1 MTRGEAI
8 FQLREEPLAVE
19 PGQRVAIEG
28 FEPADAWGVAR
39 LFHAV
44 YGDGYPIDTYYIP
57 DKLCEENA
65 SGRLYSVVARTPS
78 GDIVGHMGM
87 YSHAPFPLL
96 LEAGLGLVLPSYRAT
111 FVNVAYRMSAF
122 LTEELAPHTPVQAL
136 MGEAVCA
143 HLMIQKM
150 AVFNRLLPVG
160 LELGLIPAGVYDS
173 TGNRTTCL
181 LQFRSYVDAPQR
193 VYIPALYEEHARF
206 IYAGLGI
213 EREFAVAEAALP
225 EGRCETT
232 EQTFDSAGVARCS
245 VASLA
250 QDFPAML
257 GDFESRTAACAAR
270 QLFLNLSQPQVEGAV
285 DYLRGQGWFFC
296 GFMPRWFDSDA
307 LVMQKLAAPTD
318 YDSVQ
323 LLEER
328 SKRILELVRE
338 DRRRC
343 TDEA

>member
-1 MTRGEAI
+1 MTRGEAVRRL
-8 FQLREEPLAVE
+8 QEEPLAVE
-19 PGQRVAIEG
+19 PGQRVSIGSFGPE
-28 FEPADAWGVAR
+28 DAWGVAR

-44 YGDGYPIDTYYIP
+44 YGDSYPIDTYYIP
-57 DKLCEENA
+57 DKLIEENA
-65 SGRLYSVVARTPS
+65 SARLYSVVARTPS
-78 GDIVGHMGM
+78 GDVIGHMGM

-122 LTEELAPHTPVQAL
+122 LTEELAPRTPVQAL

-150 AVFNRLLPVG
+150 GVFTRLHSVG

-173 TGNRTTCL
+173 TERTTCL

-193 VYIPALYEEHARF
+193 LHLPPTYAEHARF
-206 IYAGLGI
+206 IYAGLDI
-213 EREFAVAEAALP
+213 EREFAVASSSLP
-225 EGRCETT
+225 EGRCETI
-232 EQTFDSAGVARCS
+232 EKVFDSAGVARCS

-250 QDFPAML
+250 HDFPAML
-257 GDFESRTAACAAR
+257 ADFESRTSKCAAR
-270 QLFLNLSQPQVEGAV
+270 QLFLNLGQPQVGGAV
-285 DYLRGQGWFFC
+285 EHLRGQGWFFA
-296 GFMPRWFDSDA
+296 GFLPRWFDSDA

-318 YDSVQ
+318 YDSVH

-338 DRRRC
+338 DRRLR
-343 TDEA
+343 TGTA